1 MTTYNANTLI
11 DAIKKAE
18 SKHAKAELAGDN
30 NHPMGVGSRGI
41 LELGGRDVWVSVDAS
56 GAVFIFKGKPR
67 ICSDDQEWLANH
79 EGECSRVMA
88 YVCDVPAPADF
99 RTCRFPVQ

>member
-18 SKHAKAELAGDN
+18 SKHKKAELAGDN

-41 LELGGRDVWVSVDAS
+41 FDFGGRDVWVTVDAS
-56 GAVFIFKGKPR
+56 GAVFIFRGKPR
-67 ICSDDQEWLANH
+67 ICSDDQEWLADRDK
-79 EGECSRVMA
+79 CSKVMA
-88 YVCDVPAPADF
+88 YVCDVPPPYDF
-99 RTCRFPVQ
+99 RACCFPAQ